1 MLVLE
6 DCFFCG
12 QRGMSSANV
21 FEYGLNLFFYRIAL
35 LCVCGQGFK
44 LMEILEVQNKYEMTT
59 FVQELTCNF
68 HLSKTDKPG
77 RVVPQTKERKKGSGG
92 YFDAVL
98 FPGKTGKD

>member
-12 QRGMSSANV
+12 QRGMSS
-21 FEYGLNLFFYRIAL
+21 LNLFFYRIAL
-35 LCVCGQGFK
+35 YFFFFGQGFK
-44 LMEILEVQNKYEMTT
+44 LMEILEVQNKYKMTT
-59 FVQELTCNF
+59 FLQELSCNF
-68 HLSKTDKPG
+68 HLSRMDKPG